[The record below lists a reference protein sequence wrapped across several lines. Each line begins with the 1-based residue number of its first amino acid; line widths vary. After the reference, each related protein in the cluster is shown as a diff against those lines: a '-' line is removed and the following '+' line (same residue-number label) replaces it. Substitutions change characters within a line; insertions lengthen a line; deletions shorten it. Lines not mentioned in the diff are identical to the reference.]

1 VRSIERDE
9 HSGASQRCLALLQRM
24 HKERPLYR
32 ALPSNLDVVLT
43 KTTRGSRITING
55 LSAGS
60 WNTG

>member
-1 VRSIERDE
+1 
-9 HSGASQRCLALLQRM
+9 M